1 MMIDE
6 MERDIPVAES
16 PVPDVGKDLVAIV
29 SEGYFEG
36 IRVDRA
42 LATLE
47 LLRHREITLEQA
59 AILLGLSGKELR
71 RLLQRLPIR
80 DFQRLAA

>member
-1 MMIDE
+1 MMQE

-16 PVPDVGKDLVAIV
+16 PVPDVGQDLVAIEA
-29 SEGYFEG
+29 EGYFDG

-47 LLRHREITLEQA
+47 LLRHQEITLEQA

-71 RLLQRLPIR
+71 RLLEKLPIR

>member
-1 MMIDE
+1 MMQE

-16 PVPDVGKDLVAIV
+16 PVPDVGQDLVAIEA
-29 SEGYFEG
+29 EGYFDG

-47 LLRHREITLEQA
+47 LLRHQEITLEQA

-71 RLLQRLPIR
+71 RLLGKLPIR

>member
-1 MMIDE
+1 MMQE
-6 MERDIPVAES
+6 MEREIPVAES
-16 PVPDVGKDLVAIV
+16 PVPDVGQDLVAIEA
-29 SEGYFEG
+29 EGYFEG

-47 LLRHREITLEQA
+47 LLRHEEITLEQA

-71 RLLQRLPIR
+71 RLLEKLPIR

>member
-1 MMIDE
+1 MMGKLE
-6 MERDIPVAES
+6 SDIPVAES
-16 PVPDVGKDLVAIV
+16 PVPDVGQDLVAIEA
-29 SEGYFEG
+29 EGYFEG

-47 LLRHREITLEQA
+47 LLRHQEITLEQA

-71 RLLQRLPIR
+71 RLLEKLPIR

>member
-1 MMIDE
+1 MIDE
-6 MERDIPVAES
+6 LESDVPVAES
-16 PVPDVGKDLVAIV
+16 PVPDIGPDLVAIEA
-29 SEGYFEG
+29 EGYFEG

-47 LLRHREITLEQA
+47 LLRHQEITMEQA

-71 RLLQRLPIR
+71 RLLERLPIG